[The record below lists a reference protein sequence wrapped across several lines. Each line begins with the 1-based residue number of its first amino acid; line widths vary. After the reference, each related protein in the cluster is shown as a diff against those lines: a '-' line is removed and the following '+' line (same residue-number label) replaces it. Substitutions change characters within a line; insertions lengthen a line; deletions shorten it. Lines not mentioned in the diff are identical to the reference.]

1 MNLAVPPGRDTTG
14 PSWGAWAVEGARTE
28 EMDAKY
34 CPLVRAALV
43 FLASCAPFFAADR
56 AVKADELKKR
66 VLYNF
71 DGDSC
76 MWTKANG
83 TGPTAIDVDDVR
95 RLIEEVA
102 YEGSQ
107 VNTVLVCINA
117 QVMYY
122 PTQVG
127 TMRGTLC
134 TPEQRANWP
143 ASEVQRFENM
153 GAFYDAGID
162 PYAVMLAE
170 AKDRGIESLLTF
182 RMNDAHGNDFL
193 RTAFWSDHA
202 EYRLGAGLDFW
213 HPEVRDY
220 VFSLIEEA
228 VQRYDCDG
236 IELDFNRF
244 PTFFQSGTT
253 EERIE
258 RINSLVG
265 RVRAMLDAEGLKRDK
280 HLILTARVPSN
291 YGNTPPTYETSRA
304 LGCDPV
310 AWVDNGWLDYL
321 TVSEFLF
328 ERGDLPIES
337 WKERITDVPVYG
349 GIECTAGPA
358 DDQVLTADQYRLAA
372 YRLWEKG
379 ADGVYLFNFFTPR
392 EVGNKPHFEVL
403 ADLGPRSEPPKVTVA
418 RLNGP
423 TKFGESLV
431 TLPQVT
437 VGDEGA
443 VEFEFKANAING
455 SMWYL
460 ADVFGGNKGEYRI
473 QLAADQLQAILW
485 SSGKYVV
492 QWTTPFTDTTQW
504 HRVRIAWK
512 EGAETQVTLDGT
524 TIHIPNDGTLVDFTS
539 GPGIHTL
546 GGYPSNQLPFRY
558 DGQIRDLKL
567 FDTYAGSQNP
577 VAGYAGPTEFGGGT
591 DARSLGRFDRRRG
604 DGGPGISGRF
614 YERGLHLVY
623 GGRVGWQGR

>member
-1 MNLAVPPGRDTTG
+1 MFFALLAPFLAADQNVR
-14 PSWGAWAVEGARTE
+14 AVEPE
-28 EMDAKY
+28 Q
-34 CPLVRAALV
+34 
-43 FLASCAPFFAADR
+43 
-56 AVKADELKKR
+56 R

-83 TGPTAIDVDDVR
+83 EVPTEVDVDDIR
-95 RLIEEVA
+95 RLIKEVS
-102 YEGSQ
+102 YDESQ
-107 VNTVLVCINA
+107 VNTILVCINA

-143 ASEVQRFENM
+143 ATEVQRFENM
-153 GAFYDAGID
+153 DAFFDAGID

-182 RMNDAHGNDFL
+182 RVNDAHGNDFL
-193 RTAFWSDHA
+193 QTAFWNDHP

-253 EERIE
+253 QERIE

-265 RVRAMLDAEGLKRDK
+265 RVRTMLDAEGLKRGRD
-280 HLILTARVPSN
+280 LTLTARVPSN
-291 YGNTPPTYETSRA
+291 YGNTPPTYETCRA

-321 TVSEFLF
+321 TVSEFLY

-337 WKERITDVPVYG
+337 WKERITEVPVYG

-372 YRLWEKG
+372 YQLWEKG
-379 ADGVYLFNFFTPR
+379 ADGIYLFNFFTPR
-392 EVGNKPHFEVL
+392 EVGNEPHFEVL

-418 RLNGP
+418 QLDGP
-423 TKFGESLV
+423 TTFGETQV

-443 VEFEFKANAING
+443 VEFEFKADSIEG
-455 SMWYL
+455 SLWYL
-460 ADVFGGNKGEYRI
+460 ADVFGGNQGEYRL

-485 SSGKYVV
+485 SSGNYVV

-504 HRVRIAWK
+504 HSVRMAWK
-512 EGAETQVTLDGT
+512 EGETTQITLDGT
-524 TIHIPNDGTLVDFTS
+524 TVQIANDGNLGRFHLRPRSTYIGSVSEQPAPLPVRRSNTRYETVRHLHRVTV
-539 GPGIHTL
+539 PGRRTRRPYGIRRRADAR
-546 GGYPSNQLPFRY
+546 PFR
-558 DGQIRDLKL
+558 
-567 FDTYAGSQNP
+567 
-577 VAGYAGPTEFGGGT
+577 
-591 DARSLGRFDRRRG
+591 RFDRR
-604 DGGPGISGRF
+604 
-614 YERGLHLVY
+614 
-623 GGRVGWQGR
+623 